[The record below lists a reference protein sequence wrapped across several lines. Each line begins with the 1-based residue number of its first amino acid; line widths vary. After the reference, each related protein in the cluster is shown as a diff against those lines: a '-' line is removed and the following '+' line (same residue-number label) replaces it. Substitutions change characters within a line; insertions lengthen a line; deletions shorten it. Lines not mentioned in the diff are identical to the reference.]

1 VTGPAWTG
9 SRGSASLWSPGA
21 YILVRLRPQM
31 RTMGYGCGPNACGPG
46 WSGRRYLTK
55 DERLEMLRE
64 YEKDLAN
71 ELKAVKERLEAV
83 AAE

>member
-1 VTGPAWTG
+1 
-9 SRGSASLWSPGA
+9 
-21 YILVRLRPQM
+21 
-31 RTMGYGCGPNACGPG
+31 MGYRCGPDACGSG

-55 DERLEMLRE
+55 EERLDMLRD
-64 YEKDLAN
+64 YEKELAS